1 MDRREYVYHAVMKKA
16 TENDFI
22 SLDEGGLIMI
32 LEEKL
37 GLDDDRMDDVMEYI
51 YENRPIP
58 LTPEEERAYREDRS
72 EHDFDKDIY
81 RAVLVQ
87 AFENERITEAER
99 PILEVLEELFGITRE
114 ERKEMISQV
123 KSDIESHTHRSL
135 DERLSHFFG
144 IE

>member
-1 MDRREYVYHAVMKKA
+1 MDRKEYIYYSVMRKA

-37 GLDDDRMDDVMEYI
+37 GLDDDRMDDIMEYI
-51 YENRPIP
+51 YEKRPIP
-58 LTPEEERAYREDRS
+58 LTEEQEMALREDRS
-72 EHDFDKDIY
+72 EHAYDMEMY

-87 AFENERITEAER
+87 ALENERITEAER
-99 PILEVLEELFGITRE
+99 PILEALEEIFGISE
-114 ERKEMISQV
+114 DERKEMISQV